1 MGKSRQ
7 ATLNPTQTRP
17 LARASFFCACAGFGL
32 LSALFSCNAADRQQ
46 SAPHSPE
53 PLSSASAT
61 PPALAPSAPQPLLL
75 DSAAT
80 PALGSSDAG
89 APHHYVIAAIGDSL
103 TDPRSHGGG
112 YLEYLRT
119 RCPTIE
125 IDNFG
130 KGATMVNQMRRSFET
145 QVALSPKHYTHLIV
159 FGGVNDLYSDLTA
172 FRTPAKIEA
181 DLGYMYAWGKT
192 NGVQVV
198 ALTVAPWGGFTRYFN
213 PARAETTHAVNAWI
227 RQQVGEGKVDYVVD
241 AYALLSCGDP
251 DSLCDRFFKPF
262 RDGIHFG
269 PEGHQILGQ
278 ALYRAAFADCTPS
291 GMPKRLE

>member
-1 MGKSRQ
+1 
-7 ATLNPTQTRP
+7 LNPAQTRP
-17 LARASFFCACAGFGL
+17 LAKASFFSACAGFAL
-32 LSALFSCNAADRQQ
+32 LAALFSCNAADRQQ
-46 SAPHSPE
+46 SAPHSPP
-53 PLSSASAT
+53 PLSPAT
-61 PPALAPSAPQPLLL
+61 PSAPQPFLL
-75 DSAAT
+75 DSAAAPT
-80 PALGSSDAG
+80 PSPSPSDAG

-130 KGATMVNQMRRSFET
+130 KGATMVNQMRRSFEK
-145 QVALSPKHYTHLIV
+145 QVVASPRRYTHLVV

-181 DLGYMYAWGKT
+181 DLGYMYAWGKA

-213 PARAETTHAVNAWI
+213 PSRAEATHAVNAWI
-227 RQQVGEGKVDYVVD
+227 RLQGGEGKVDHVVD

-251 DSLCDRFFKPF
+251 DSLCDRFFTPF

-278 ALYRAAFADCTPS
+278 GLYRAAFSDC
-291 GMPKRLE
+291 E

>member
-1 MGKSRQ
+1 V
-7 ATLNPTQTRP
+7 
-17 LARASFFCACAGFGL
+17 CAGFGL
-32 LSALFSCNAADRQQ
+32 LGALCSCNAADRQQ
-46 SAPHSPE
+46 SAPHSPA
-53 PLSSASAT
+53 PLSPTPSVPDKPDSAT
-61 PPALAPSAPQPLLL
+61 PPVAPPSVPQPLLL
-75 DSAAT
+75 GSAAAPT
-80 PALGSSDAG
+80 PAPALANDAG
-89 APHHYVIAAIGDSL
+89 TSHHYLVAAIGDSL

-112 YLEYLRT
+112 YLEYLKT

-130 KGATMVNQMRRSFET
+130 KGATMVNQMRRSFEK
-145 QVALSPKHYTHLIV
+145 QVVASPKHYTHLVV

-181 DLGYMYAWGKT
+181 DLGYMYGWGKA
-192 NGVQVV
+192 NGVRVV

-213 PARAETTHAVNAWI
+213 PSRADATHAVNAWI
-227 RQQVGEGKVDYVVD
+227 RQQASDGRVDQVVD

-269 PEGHQILGQ
+269 PEGQQLLGQ
-278 ALYRAAFADCTPS
+278 ALYQGAFSDC
-291 GMPKRLE
+291 E